1 MDIPDIGAVVA
12 RVIIRAPVSTGC
24 CGSQMTRQCV
34 NVDDIDSAIAV
45 DIFVDSVT
53 IWVSRLVVTD
63 EWVRMRIVFPGR

>member
-1 MDIPDIGAVVA
+1 
-12 RVIIRAPVSTGC
+12 
-24 CGSQMTRQCV
+24 MTRQCV